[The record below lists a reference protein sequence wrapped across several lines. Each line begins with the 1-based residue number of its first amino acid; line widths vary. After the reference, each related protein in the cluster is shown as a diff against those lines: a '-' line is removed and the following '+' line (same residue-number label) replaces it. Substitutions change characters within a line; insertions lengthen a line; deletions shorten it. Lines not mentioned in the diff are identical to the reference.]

1 MKTNKQ
7 KKVDKLHLQWDAEM
21 FMLKL
26 FGAKA
31 KQLEACNNKYMN
43 LIEKAE
49 REQYPFLF
57 SKILLCSI
65 SKKREADY
73 SASLFITVP

>member
-1 MKTNKQ
+1 MKTDKQ
-7 KKVDKLHLQWDAEM
+7 KKVEKLHFQWDAEM

-26 FGAKA
+26 FGAKV

-49 REQYPFLF
+49 RE
-57 SKILLCSI
+57 
-65 SKKREADY
+65 
-73 SASLFITVP
+73 

>member
-1 MKTNKQ
+1 MKTDKQ
-7 KKVDKLHLQWDAEM
+7 KKVDKLHFQWDAEM

-31 KQLEACNNKYMN
+31 KQLEAYNNKYIN

-49 REQYPFLF
+49 RE
-57 SKILLCSI
+57 
-65 SKKREADY
+65 
-73 SASLFITVP
+73 

>member
-7 KKVDKLHLQWDAEM
+7 KKVEKLHFQWDAEM

-26 FGAKA
+26 FGAKT

-43 LIEKAE
+43 LIEKTE
-49 REQYPFLF
+49 RE
-57 SKILLCSI
+57 
-65 SKKREADY
+65 
-73 SASLFITVP
+73 